1 MKIFGRILQ
10 VIGLLSFVVGVIAA
24 VYVYR
29 TAEDDRLVYEY
40 AKHRYATVYSNG
52 ETQAEY
58 IEKRQLYLNDWTF
71 IVLAGGLGVLIGIA
85 GVGTGAIIRKSVD

>member
-1 MKIFGRILQ
+1 VRILGRMLQ
-10 VIGLLSFVVGVIAA
+10 IIGLLSFVVGVIAA

-71 IVLAGGLGVLIGIA
+71 IVLAGGLGIFCGIA
-85 GVGTGAIIRKSVD
+85 GIGTGTIIRKGAD